1 MQACATPG
9 KYYAASNN
17 SQLTTIFASIAAQ
30 ISQLRLTQ

>member
-1 MQACATPG
+1 MAACATPG

-17 SQLTTIFASIAAQ
+17 ATLISTFNTIAAE